1 MEREYGK
8 TAEKSEKN
16 NEGLI
21 KNTIYGAYAGAILG
35 IKGYLKI

>member
-8 TAEKSEKN
+8 AVKESEKN

-21 KNTIYGAYAGAILG
+21 KNTLEGAYAGAI
-35 IKGYLKI
+35 